1 MRRALCTDAWCQ
13 FVSVLDILI
22 LKKPILS
29 RHFVFSIMYVIHLFK
44 CALEMLQSFFLSNIF
59 VVLAQF
65 CKVELDDQKIEP
77 KQSFITV

>member
-29 RHFVFSIMYVIHLFK
+29 IHFVFSILYVIHLFK
-44 CALEMLQSFFLSNIF
+44 CSLEML
-59 VVLAQF
+59 
-65 CKVELDDQKIEP
+65 
-77 KQSFITV
+77 